1 LIKTPY
7 LTQCPWKSHKTNE
20 LWMSQA
26 TMFLHDMWFYF
37 QFWCS
42 KTSRIT
48 RKTPAKKII
57 LPQLLKSHTIK
68 FSRTHLIKSLT
79 ANRMTNA
86 RSLNNSLQLE
96 FWTSLESKKC

>member
-48 RKTPAKKII
+48 RKTPAKKSNSRNSWKVIQSNF
-57 LPQLLKSHTIK
+57 LEPTWSNHWLQTVWQMQGHWTI
-68 FSRTHLIKSLT
+68 RC
-79 ANRMTNA
+79 NW
-86 RSLNNSLQLE
+86 NSELH
-96 FWTSLESKKC
+96 